1 MQPGQDTDYKKLLT
15 EVIQKQMVI
24 LGPSITLA
32 KARNVK
38 GLVVDDSGTVTDIQ
52 GHPQE
57 LIQGLIDQFVQL
69 SGLIVKKTMEPLL
82 SVYPDGALA
91 QTEKLQATAAAP
103 SSAVSQEPQADAAQQ
118 AINQA
123 VSGNKA

>member
-1 MQPGQDTDYKKLLT
+1 MAEAQTTDYKKLLT

-24 LGPSITLA
+24 LGPGITLD

-38 GLVVDDSGTVTDIQ
+38 GLIVDDNGTVTDIQ
-52 GHPQE
+52 GAPQE

-69 SGLIVKKTMEPLL
+69 SGLIVRKTMEPLL
-82 SVYPDGALA
+82 SVYPGGASGLA
-91 QTEKLQATAAAP
+91 NPLQAVEPPAP
-103 SSAVSQEPQADAAQQ
+103 KEPKANAAQE

-123 VSGNKA
+123 LGGAKTSYD

>member
-1 MQPGQDTDYKKLLT
+1 MDQHTDYKKVLT
-15 EVIQKQMVI
+15 DVIKKQMII

-32 KARNVK
+32 KARNVP
-38 GLVVDDSGTVTDIQ
+38 GLTISDDGTVTDIQ

-82 SVYPDGALA
+82 SIYPDGVATPA
-91 QTEKLQATAAAP
+91 AGTTQPTTPPQTQTPPLT
-103 SSAVSQEPQADAAQQ
+103 
-118 AINQA
+118 NQPA
-123 VSGNKA
+123 STQNENIGNKT

>member
-1 MQPGQDTDYKKLLT
+1 MDQSQTDYKKVLT
-15 EVIQKQMVI
+15 DVIKKQMII
-24 LGPSITLA
+24 LGPNITLT

-38 GLVVDDSGTVTDIQ
+38 GLTITDDGTVTEIQ

-82 SVYPDGALA
+82 SIYPDGASTNQNEEKPQIPVTTPPQTPPLTN
-91 QTEKLQATAAAP
+91 QTENIQNIDTQPKT
-103 SSAVSQEPQADAAQQ
+103 
-118 AINQA
+118 
-123 VSGNKA
+123 

>member
-1 MQPGQDTDYKKLLT
+1 MDQNTDYKKVLT
-15 EVIQKQMVI
+15 DVIKKQMII

-32 KARNVK
+32 KARNVH
-38 GLVVDDSGTVTDIQ
+38 GLTISDDGTVTDIQ

-82 SVYPDGALA
+82 SIYPDGVTNQSTNEAPPQKPP
-91 QTEKLQATAAAP
+91 QTPPLT
-103 SSAVSQEPQADAAQQ
+103 
-118 AINQA
+118 NQPTNIQNENID
-123 VSGNKA
+123 NKT